1 MVDIVQV
8 GDVRA
13 NAAKQS
19 REGLGSGAVV
29 DHLSQG
35 GRGGEKIR
43 QLVQL
48 AGSGKEGFIWRGDVL
63 GMSAGEMDDLVVV
76 GFEQL
81 GYGKEGTLGPAAK
94 V

>member
-8 GDVRA
+8 GDVGA
-13 NAAKQS
+13 KAAKQV
-19 REGLGSGAVV
+19 REGFGGGAVV

-35 GRGGEKIR
+35 GRGGERIR

-63 GMSAGEMDDLVVV
+63 GISAGEMDDLVAVV
-76 GFEQL
+76 FEQV
-81 GYGKEGTLGPAAK
+81 GYGKEGSLGPAAK

>member
-8 GDVRA
+8 GEVGA
-13 NAAKQS
+13 KAAKQS
-19 REGLGSGAVV
+19 REGLGGGAVV

-35 GRGGEKIR
+35 GRGGERIR

-48 AGSGKEGFIWRGDVL
+48 AGSGKEGFVWRGEIL
-63 GMSAGEMDDLVVV
+63 RMTAGEMDDLVAVV
-76 GFEQL
+76 FEQV